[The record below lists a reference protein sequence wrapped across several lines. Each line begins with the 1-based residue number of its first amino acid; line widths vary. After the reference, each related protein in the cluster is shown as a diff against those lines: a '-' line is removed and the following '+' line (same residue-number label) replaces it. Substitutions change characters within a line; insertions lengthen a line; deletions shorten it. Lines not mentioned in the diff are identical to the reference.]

1 MVNSKYLGWM
11 YFGSTW
17 MYLIKKVAWFAHVWY
32 YSAEC
37 LGNSGLQAD
46 SSVCEEDLDFMEQ
59 INQELELDTSA
70 ESQPEGLIKRSAF
83 FCNVLAY
90 CIMICQSHI
99 IS

>member
-1 MVNSKYLGWM
+1 M
-11 YFGSTW
+11 
-17 MYLIKKVAWFAHVWY
+17 
-32 YSAEC
+32 
-37 LGNSGLQAD
+37 
-46 SSVCEEDLDFMEQ
+46 CEEDLDFMEQ

-70 ESQPEGLIKRSAF
+70 ESQPEDLIKRSVF